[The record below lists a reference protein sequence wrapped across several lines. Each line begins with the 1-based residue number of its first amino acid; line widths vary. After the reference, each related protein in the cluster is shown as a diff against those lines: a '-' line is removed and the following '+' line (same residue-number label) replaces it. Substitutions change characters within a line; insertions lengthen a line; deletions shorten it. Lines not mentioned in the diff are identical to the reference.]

1 MIKTSELNVGNVF
14 YGVKESNNSFFRKK
28 IYRKIDG
35 EDWFKY
41 DKPLRTYE
49 LVTYTV
55 LGVLRKK
62 LEGEWENGCEHDLE
76 TEFFLQSVDST
87 NAHTYTDTLDNEE
100 KYFVD
105 KASAMLYKKNMEY
118 AAKELDKT

>member
-14 YGVKESNNSFFRKK
+14 YGVKESNTSFHRKK
-28 IYRKIDG
+28 IYRKIGG

-41 DKPLRTYE
+41 DTPLCTYE

-55 LGVLRKK
+55 LGILRKK
-62 LEGEWENGCEHDLE
+62 LEGEWENGCEYDLE
-76 TEFFLQSVDST
+76 TEFFLQSADST
-87 NAHTYTDTLDNEE
+87 NTHIYTDTLDNEE

-105 KASAMLYKKNMEY
+105 KASALLYKKNMEY